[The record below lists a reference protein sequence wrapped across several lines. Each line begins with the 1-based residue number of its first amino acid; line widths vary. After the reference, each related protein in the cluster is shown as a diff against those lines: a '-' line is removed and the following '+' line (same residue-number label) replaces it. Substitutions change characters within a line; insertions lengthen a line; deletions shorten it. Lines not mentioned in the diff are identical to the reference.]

1 MSMKTKTIVAST
13 ILTLFANFALAGEQ
27 LKVGVK
33 GMVCAFCAQG
43 IEKKFKAESEVEKVD
58 VSLENKF
65 VDLTFKDGKRLPN
78 DKIAEIL
85 KDAGYE
91 AVFEPAPLESVK
103 GSKPEKI
110 KVVQPEKK
118 K

>member
-1 MSMKTKTIVAST
+1 MKMKTIVVST
-13 ILTLFANFALAGEQ
+13 VIALFTNFAFAGEQ
-27 LKVGVK
+27 IKVGVK

-43 IEKKFKAESEVEKVD
+43 IEKKFNAESEVEKVD

-65 VDLTFKDGKRLPN
+65 VNLTFKDGKRLSN

-91 AVFEPAPLESVK
+91 AVFEPAPLESAK
-103 GSKPEKI
+103 DPTTDKSKVI
-110 KVVQPEKK
+110 QPEKK

>member
-1 MSMKTKTIVAST
+1 MKQLIIT
-13 ILTLFANFALAGEQ
+13 TLFFLNANLAVAGEE

-43 IEKKFKAESEVEKVD
+43 IEKKFKAQPEVEKVE

-65 VDLTFKDGKRLPN
+65 VKLNFKDGKRLPKE
-78 DKIAEIL
+78 KITEIL

-91 AVFEPAPLESVK
+91 ANFDEKSAEAPTKEAA
-103 GSKPEKI
+103 
-110 KVVQPEKK
+110 EKK